1 MCVSRPTLCVALL
14 LAIVVVVVVIVT
26 VVVTRI
32 VNTAMRRDAEVSP
45 FALARV
51 TPPTASSANRKGKG
65 DERRETVEAA

>member
-1 MCVSRPTLCVALL
+1 MKVGVCVRVALL
-14 LAIVVVVVVIVT
+14 LAIVVVVAVVT

-45 FALARV
+45 FALARE

-65 DERRETVEAA
+65 DQRRETVEAA